1 MMTRTRVW
9 KLLQGYRDRPPAAI
23 DQVTQTLIKIS
34 QMVTDIAEIVELDI
48 NPLLADDAGVL
59 ALDARIKVAV
69 PTVKLGTRRLAI
81 RPYPKKLEERVKLND
96 GREYQLRPVRPEDEP
111 IVHRMFE
118 KMTPEDIRLRFFAPM
133 KRLSHQMAARLT
145 QIDYDREMALVA
157 VAPNEDGQEELYGIV
172 RIAADPDNQKAEYA
186 VMVRSD
192 MKGKGLGY
200 VLMTRIINY
209 ARSRGI
215 GEVHGDVLRENTT
228 MLEMCRELGFTQKE
242 NRDEPGVV
250 EVTIKM

>member
-1 MMTRTRVW
+1 
-9 KLLQGYRDRPPAAI
+9 
-23 DQVTQTLIKIS
+23 
-34 QMVTDIAEIVELDI
+34 
-48 NPLLADDAGVL
+48 
-59 ALDARIKVAV
+59 
-69 PTVKLGTRRLAI
+69 
-81 RPYPKKLEERVKLND
+81 
-96 GREYQLRPVRPEDEP
+96 
-111 IVHRMFE
+111 
-118 KMTPEDIRLRFFAPM
+118 
-133 KRLSHQMAARLT
+133 
-145 QIDYDREMALVA
+145 
-157 VAPNEDGQEELYGIV
+157 
-172 RIAADPDNQKAEYA
+172 
-186 VMVRSD
+186 MVRSD

>member
-1 MMTRTRVW
+1 
-9 KLLQGYRDRPPAAI
+9 
-23 DQVTQTLIKIS
+23 
-34 QMVTDIAEIVELDI
+34 
-48 NPLLADDAGVL
+48 
-59 ALDARIKVAV
+59 
-69 PTVKLGTRRLAI
+69 
-81 RPYPKKLEERVKLND
+81 
-96 GREYQLRPVRPEDEP
+96 
-111 IVHRMFE
+111 
-118 KMTPEDIRLRFFAPM
+118 
-133 KRLSHQMAARLT
+133 
-145 QIDYDREMALVA
+145 

-215 GEVHGDVLRENTT
+215 GEVYGEVLRENTT
-228 MLEMCRELGFTQKE
+228 MLGMCHELGFTRKE

>member
-1 MMTRTRVW
+1 MGSLFAYTLVGLFTGAAYAIMASGLVLTYATTRVFNIAH
-9 KLLQGYRDRPPAAI
+9 GAFGMVIPP
-23 DQVTQTLIKIS
+23 QKY
-34 QMVTDIAEIVELDI
+34 
-48 NPLLADDAGVL
+48 PDAS
-59 ALDARIKVAV
+59 
-69 PTVKLGTRRLAI
+69 TRW
-81 RPYPKKLEERVKLND
+81 
-96 GREYQLRPVRPEDEP
+96 
-111 IVHRMFE
+111 
-118 KMTPEDIRLRFFAPM
+118 MTHEV
-133 KRLSHQMAARLT
+133 
-145 QIDYDREMALVA
+145 VA
-157 VAPNEDGQEELYGIV
+157 VAPNEDGREELYGIV

-192 MKGKGLGY
+192 MKGKGQGY

-228 MLEMCRELGFTQKE
+228 MLEMCRDLGFTQKE

>member
-1 MMTRTRVW
+1 
-9 KLLQGYRDRPPAAI
+9 
-23 DQVTQTLIKIS
+23 
-34 QMVTDIAEIVELDI
+34 
-48 NPLLADDAGVL
+48 
-59 ALDARIKVAV
+59 
-69 PTVKLGTRRLAI
+69 
-81 RPYPKKLEERVKLND
+81 
-96 GREYQLRPVRPEDEP
+96 
-111 IVHRMFE
+111 
-118 KMTPEDIRLRFFAPM
+118 
-133 KRLSHQMAARLT
+133 MAARLT

-157 VAPNEDGQEELYGIV
+157 VASNEDGNEELYGIV

-215 GEVHGDVLRENTT
+215 GEVYGEVLRENTT
-228 MLEMCRELGFTQKE
+228 MLGMCHELGFTRKE

>member
-1 MMTRTRVW
+1 M
-9 KLLQGYRDRPPAAI
+9 D
-23 DQVTQTLIKIS
+23 
-34 QMVTDIAEIVELDI
+34 
-48 NPLLADDAGVL
+48 
-59 ALDARIKVAV
+59 
-69 PTVKLGTRRLAI
+69 
-81 RPYPKKLEERVKLND
+81 
-96 GREYQLRPVRPEDEP
+96 
-111 IVHRMFE
+111 
-118 KMTPEDIRLRFFAPM
+118 PEDIRLRIFYS
-133 KRLSHQMAARLT
+133 RRSIEHSELARLT
-145 QIDYDREMALVA
+145 QIDYDREMAVVA

-215 GEVHGDVLRENTT
+215 GEVYGEVLRENTT
-228 MLEMCRELGFTQKE
+228 MLGMCHELGFTRKE